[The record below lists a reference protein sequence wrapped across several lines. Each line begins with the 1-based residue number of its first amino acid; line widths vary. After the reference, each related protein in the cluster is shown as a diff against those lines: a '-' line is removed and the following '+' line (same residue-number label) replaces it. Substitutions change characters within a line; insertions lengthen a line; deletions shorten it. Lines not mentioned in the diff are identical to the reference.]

1 MNVKHL
7 DHINLSVAN
16 FEHTVDWYARI
27 FDFELVEEGL
37 QDGIRW
43 GVIQSG
49 EALLCVYE
57 HPARRH
63 LDRFELGDH
72 HLHGMAHFGL
82 RITDEADWLDIVER
96 EKVPILY
103 DGVIR
108 WPHSLAWYVKDPT
121 GYEIE
126 VALWNGDRIT
136 FPESQGS

>member
-7 DHINLSVAN
+7 DHINLSVAD
-16 FEHTVDWYARI
+16 FEQTVDWYTRI

-43 GVIQSG
+43 GVIKSG
-49 EALLCVYE
+49 EALLCIYE
-57 HPARRH
+57 HPQRRH

-72 HLHGMAHFGL
+72 NLHGMAHFGL
-82 RITDEADWLDIVER
+82 RINDQAEWLDTVER

-108 WPHSLAWYVKDPT
+108 WPHSLAWYVTDPT

-126 VALWNGDRIT
+126 VALWDGDQIQ
-136 FPESQGS
+136 FP